1 MSSECISKQKP
12 FLIVK
17 GTPVALCQNGPTP
30 VKSRGQNV
38 LKVFHNCL
46 CPHKMRCLP
55 RRDEED
61 IWSKSLL
68 ELKLLLSAQEAK
80 WQNNAER
87 ACFT

>member
-1 MSSECISKQKP
+1 
-12 FLIVK
+12 
-17 GTPVALCQNGPTP
+17 
-30 VKSRGQNV
+30 
-38 LKVFHNCL
+38 
-46 CPHKMRCLP
+46 MRCLP